1 MDAKRATTPEERHE
15 LREVVGLFD
24 TVDTLQSAIDDLLT
38 GGFDRSEI
46 SLLAEEDKVREKLG
60 DTDVSADSLED
71 SPRAPRTPYID
82 SELLNI
88 GKASIVGVLFYV
100 GAFIGAGVTLAW
112 VLSLTSAIAVGL
124 LTGGARRHFGPAG
137 FEARRR
143 PPDQMGAVAVEAWR
157 TAALGPRLERR
168 ARTRGDGDHAASTA
182 AATCMR
188 MWEA

>member
-60 DTDVSADSLED
+60 DTDVSADLLED

-112 VLSLTSAIAVGL
+112 GLSLTSAIAVGL
-124 LTGGARRHFGPAG
+124 LTGGAAGILGLLASKLVGDRQTKWAQSQLKHGGLLLWARVWNDERERAAMEIMRRHGGRDVHAHV
-137 FEARRR
+137 
-143 PPDQMGAVAVEAWR
+143 GA
-157 TAALGPRLERR
+157 
-168 ARTRGDGDHAASTA
+168 
-182 AATCMR
+182 
-188 MWEA
+188 

>member
-71 SPRAPRTPYID
+71 SPQRAAHALHRQRVAQYRQGLD
-82 SELLNI
+82 RRR
-88 GKASIVGVLFYV
+88 AVLR
-100 GAFIGAGVTLAW
+100 
-112 VLSLTSAIAVGL
+112 
-124 LTGGARRHFGPAG
+124 RRHSSAPGSPL
-137 FEARRR
+137 
-143 PPDQMGAVAVEAWR
+143 PGACR
-157 TAALGPRLERR
+157 
-168 ARTRGDGDHAASTA
+168 
-182 AATCMR
+182 
-188 MWEA
+188 

>member
-1 MDAKRATTPEERHE
+1 MDPKRATTPEERHE

-82 SELLNI
+82 NESLNI

-100 GAFIGAGVTLAW
+100 GVIVGAGVSFAW
-112 VLSLTSAIAVGL
+112 GLSLTSAIAVGL
-124 LTGGARRHFGPAG
+124 LTGGGAGVLGLVISKLVGDRQTKWAQSQLKHGGLLLWARVWNDERERAAMEIMQRHGGRDVHAHV
-137 FEARRR
+137 
-143 PPDQMGAVAVEAWR
+143 GA
-157 TAALGPRLERR
+157 
-168 ARTRGDGDHAASTA
+168 
-182 AATCMR
+182 
-188 MWEA
+188 